1 MLWPGPLAAATARR
15 HLGRVPPVPAAAFA
29 ATLAWPTVLVAVAF
43 VVAIC
48 LWGLLRRGS
57 VADRARD
64 DVAGPGPGTGADE
77 DRAAPPESPP
87 G

>member
-1 MLWPGPLAAATARR
+1 VPPVPVAPLAAA
-15 HLGRVPPVPAAAFA
+15 
-29 ATLAWPTVLVAVAF
+29 LAWPTVLVAVAL

-64 DVAGPGPGTGADE
+64 DVAGPGSGTGADE
-77 DRAAPPESPP
+77 DRAAPPESPQ